1 MSTFK
6 DEKTNTWCCQFY
18 YTDWNGKRKHTTK
31 RGFKRKRDAEQ
42 YEMSCRWKPTENDIT
57 VGMLVNMYTSH
68 LKQRVKLGTLKPTT
82 YDRYKALIRLYIVP
96 YFPEDLQVKDI
107 STEAINQ
114 WLISLMSYT
123 SDHTQRPLKTS
134 SISTAKTQLCSM
146 FNYATRRKLLSAN
159 PIRDAERLPV
169 SQKKNIAVWTLEQYN
184 IFYNSLKKEQH
195 RLAFNLMFF
204 CGMRIGEVL
213 ALTPADINDDCT
225 ISVHHTLAWVES
237 KKVLLSPKT
246 PSSERTISVPQF
258 VFDQLMNYVSHI
270 YDCKADTLLFN
281 VGRKNFAN
289 LLEYHAKKNN
299 LPHMTPHGLRHS
311 SASILLKLTGDIAMV
326 AQRLGHKNSKVTLQ
340 VYAHMLPGADREASN
355 ILNKLALSTNGSD
368 AIDVDGKNINSK

>member
-18 YTDWNGKRKHTTK
+18 YTDWSGKRKHTTK

-42 YEMSCRWKPTENDIT
+42 YEMSCKCKPTENDIT
-57 VGMLVNMYTSH
+57 VGTLINMYTAH

-82 YDRYKALIRLYIVP
+82 YERYGFFISLYIAP

-107 STEAINQ
+107 TTEAINQ
-114 WLISLMSYT
+114 WLISLMSYKSNLT
-123 SDHTQRPLKTS
+123 KRSLKIS
-134 SISTAKTQLCSM
+134 SISAAKTQLCSIL
-146 FNYATRRKLLSAN
+146 NYATRRKLLSVN
-159 PIRDAERLPV
+159 PIRDAEKLPV

-225 ISVHHTLAWVES
+225 ISVHHTLGKVNGN
-237 KKVLLSPKT
+237 KVLLAPKT
-246 PSSERTISVPQF
+246 PTSERTISVPQF
-258 VFDQLMNYVSHI
+258 VFDQLMNYVTHI
-270 YDCKADTLLFN
+270 YDCKPDMLIFN
-281 VGRKNFAN
+281 ASRKNFAN
-289 LLEYHAKKNN
+289 LLQYYGTKNN
-299 LPHMTPHGLRHS
+299 LPPMTPHGLRHS
-311 SASILLKLTGDIAMV
+311 NASILLKLTGDIAMV

-355 ILNKLALSTNGSD
+355 ILNKLALSANSSD
-368 AIDVDGKNINSK
+368 IIDVDGKK